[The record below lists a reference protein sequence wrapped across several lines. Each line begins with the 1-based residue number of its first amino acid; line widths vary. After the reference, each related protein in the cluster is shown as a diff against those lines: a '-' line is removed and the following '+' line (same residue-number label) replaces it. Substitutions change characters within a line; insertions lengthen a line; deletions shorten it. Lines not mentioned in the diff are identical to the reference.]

1 MTLSENM
8 ICSNDKICP
17 RCERYIEDHEI
28 AGTID
33 GEPAHRQCI
42 LDELDEYGMDD
53 FHNDG

>member
-1 MTLSENM
+1 MALSENM
-8 ICSNDKICP
+8 NCSDDKICP
-17 RCERYIEDHEI
+17 RCERYIMVSEV

-42 LDELDEYGMDD
+42 LDELDECGMDD